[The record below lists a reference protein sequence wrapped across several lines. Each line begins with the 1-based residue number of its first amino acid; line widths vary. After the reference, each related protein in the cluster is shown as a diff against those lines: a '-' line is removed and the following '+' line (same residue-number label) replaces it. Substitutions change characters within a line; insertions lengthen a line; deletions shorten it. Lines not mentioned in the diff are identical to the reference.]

1 VTRPIAIFVVAAGCA
16 AVVACAS
23 QMRTSQQASSNSASV
38 DPASIAASATFP
50 PGPQGQ
56 LIAYG
61 HDLIEQTPTYLR
73 ANVTA
78 RMSCSACH
86 PNAGR
91 IPRQGSLLGAYATFP
106 QWNKRA
112 NRFIALQDRIAE
124 CFLYS
129 MNGTPPAYYSKE
141 MIAITAYIAFL
152 SRGAKVGTGF
162 EGQDPLKL
170 AAGPPNRS
178 DGAVIYRNRCMTC
191 HEANGAGNEMDP
203 PLWGPTSFNDKAGMS
218 RMDRMAPFIRA
229 AMPRNAPGTL
239 TDQQAVDVAAFI
251 LAHPRPHFQKSK
263 LVSFPPQEASHF

>member
-1 VTRPIAIFVVAAGCA
+1 VIRAVALFIVAAGCA
-16 AVVACAS
+16 AIVACAT
-23 QMRTSQQASSNSASV
+23 QMRSSQQALSNSVSPDAASV
-38 DPASIAASATFP
+38 AASATFP
-50 PGPQGQ
+50 PGPQGR

-61 HDLIEQTPTYLR
+61 HELIEDTPTYLR

-91 IPRQGSLLGAYATFP
+91 VPHQGSWLGTYATFP

-112 NRFIALQDRIAE
+112 KRFIALQDRIAE

-129 MNGTPPAYYSKE
+129 MNGKPPSYYSKE

-152 SRGAKVGTGF
+152 SRGATVGTGF
-162 EGQDPLKL
+162 EGQGPLKL

-178 DGAVIYRNRCMTC
+178 DGAMIYRNRCMSC
-191 HEANGAGNEMDP
+191 HQANGAGLGMDP
-203 PLWGPTSFNDKAGMS
+203 PVWGPTSFNDKAGMS
-218 RMDRMAPFIRA
+218 HMDRLAPFIRA
-229 AMPRNAPGTL
+229 AMPRDAPGTL

-251 LAHPRPHFQKSK
+251 LAQPRPHFQKTK
-263 LVSFPPQEASHF
+263 LVRFPPEEASYF